1 MNNKKLIFTSLLTV
15 IAIVI
20 LIVVFRLNESEKEI
34 GYEVA
39 KSEAKVLEIEN
50 TKITGISHNTTKN
63 NVSTKIK
70 NKSNKILK
78 NISINYVELDEN
90 QNKISTKQVP
100 VEISL
105 KRDEKALI
113 KIIPQNYTYTIDII
127 GYSYET
133 EDYNV
138 NVDLNENTAN
148 IEKLSN
154 LEEKQKELEDML
166 KYDILE
172 IYDFKGIDDTSYKVK
187 IKNNSQKNL
196 GNIILKVAEKNSD
209 GEYISVSNISNN
221 STLKAKDFSALMLNS
236 TDKENTLEIIGY
248 TYDDIENKSN
258 IDIDLKTN
266 TASIVRNNT
275 QTNQASIIFIE
286 A

>member
-1 MNNKKLIFTSLLTV
+1 M
-15 IAIVI
+15 
-20 LIVVFRLNESEKEI
+20 
-34 GYEVA
+34 
-39 KSEAKVLEIEN
+39 
-50 TKITGISHNTTKN
+50 
-63 NVSTKIK
+63 STKIK

-154 LEEKQKELEDML
+154 LEEKQKELEYML

-172 IYDFKGIDDTSYKVK
+172 
-187 IKNNSQKNL
+187 
-196 GNIILKVAEKNSD
+196 
-209 GEYISVSNISNN
+209 
-221 STLKAKDFSALMLNS
+221 
-236 TDKENTLEIIGY
+236 
-248 TYDDIENKSN
+248 
-258 IDIDLKTN
+258 
-266 TASIVRNNT
+266 
-275 QTNQASIIFIE
+275 
-286 A
+286 

>member
-63 NVSTKIK
+63 NVNTKIK
-70 NKSNKILK
+70 NKS
-78 NISINYVELDEN
+78 
-90 QNKISTKQVP
+90 NKISTKQVP

-266 TASIVRNNT
+266 TASIVRN
-275 QTNQASIIFIE
+275 
-286 A
+286 

>member
-1 MNNKKLIFTSLLTV
+1 MNNKKLIFTSLLT
-15 IAIVI
+15 
-20 LIVVFRLNESEKEI
+20 VVFRLNESEKEI

-196 GNIILKVAEKNSD
+196 GNIIKVAEKNSD

-266 TASIVRNNT
+266 TASIVRN
-275 QTNQASIIFIE
+275 
-286 A
+286 

>member
-1 MNNKKLIFTSLLTV
+1 M
-15 IAIVI
+15 
-20 LIVVFRLNESEKEI
+20 
-34 GYEVA
+34 
-39 KSEAKVLEIEN
+39 
-50 TKITGISHNTTKN
+50 
-63 NVSTKIK
+63 
-70 NKSNKILK
+70 
-78 NISINYVELDEN
+78 
-90 QNKISTKQVP
+90 
-100 VEISL
+100 L

-113 KIIPQNYTYTIDII
+113 KIIPQNYTYTIYII

-154 LEEKQKELEDML
+154 LEENQKELEDML

-266 TASIVRNNT
+266 TASIVRN
-275 QTNQASIIFIE
+275 
-286 A
+286 

>member
-172 IYDFKGIDDTSYKVK
+172 IYDFKGIDDTSYKIK
-187 IKNNSQKNL
+187 KKNNSQKNL

-266 TASIVRNNT
+266 TASIVRN
-275 QTNQASIIFIE
+275 
-286 A
+286 

>member
-1 MNNKKLIFTSLLTV
+1 MKSLYMNNKKLIFTSLLTV

-154 LEEKQKELEDML
+154 LEENQKELEDML

-266 TASIVRNNT
+266 TASIVRN
-275 QTNQASIIFIE
+275 
-286 A
+286 

>member
-50 TKITGISHNTTKN
+50 TKITGISH
-63 NVSTKIK
+63 
-70 NKSNKILK
+70 NKILK

-154 LEEKQKELEDML
+154 LEENQKELEDML

-266 TASIVRNNT
+266 TASIVRN
-275 QTNQASIIFIE
+275 
-286 A
+286 

>member
-138 NVDLNENTAN
+138 
-148 IEKLSN
+148 
-154 LEEKQKELEDML
+154 ELL
-166 KYDILE
+166 DILLTL
-172 IYDFKGIDDTSYKVK
+172 IYSPSEFFSATF
-187 IKNNSQKNL
+187 
-196 GNIILKVAEKNSD
+196 NIIFPKFFCELFL
-209 GEYISVSNISNN
+209 IF
-221 STLKAKDFSALMLNS
+221 TL
-236 TDKENTLEIIGY
+236 
-248 TYDDIENKSN
+248 
-258 IDIDLKTN
+258 
-266 TASIVRNNT
+266 
-275 QTNQASIIFIE
+275 
-286 A
+286 